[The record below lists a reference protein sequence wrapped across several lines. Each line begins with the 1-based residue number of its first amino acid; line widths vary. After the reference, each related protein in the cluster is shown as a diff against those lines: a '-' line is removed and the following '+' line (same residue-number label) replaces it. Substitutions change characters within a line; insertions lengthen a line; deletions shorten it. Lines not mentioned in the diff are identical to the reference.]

1 MKSACRFGH
10 SKETMDLHT
19 SLHTSLILPRPNIF
33 IKVIRGLQA
42 LEIFDFQRA
51 GILKVLQYTENP
63 IHLKIGPETK
73 VWSWY

>member
-10 SKETMDLHT
+10 SKETMDLHA
-19 SLHTSLILPRPNIF
+19 SLHASLILPIPNIF

-42 LEIFDFQRA
+42 LEILDFQRA
-51 GILKVLQYTENP
+51 GFLKVLQYTESP
-63 IHLKIGPETK
+63 IHLKIWPETK